1 MERTQ
6 VKDIIEQRI
15 ASYPNGYLFVSS
27 NFRDCGNYEAVKR
40 ALARLAEEKKIIRIM
55 RGIYKKPNFSE
66 FLQEEVEAS
75 PIDVAKIYGTAY
87 GWSIVPYGDTALNL
101 LGLSTQVPSVYT
113 FISDGPYRK
122 VALDNGI
129 LLEFRHRANREISG
143 LSYKSAL
150 IIEALRAIGK
160 EGVSE
165 EIRHTIRHKSTE
177 EELKRLKEESTYSRN
192 WIIDEIKKIIG
203 GADV

>member
-6 VKDIIEQRI
+6 VKEIIENKI
-15 ASYPNGYLFVSS
+15 AGYSNGALFVSS
-27 NFRDCGNYEAVKR
+27 DFLDYGNYEAVKR
-40 ALARLAEEKKIIRIM
+40 ALARLADEKKIIRIM

-75 PIDVAKIYGTAY
+75 PIDVAKIYATTY
-87 GWSIVPYGDTALNL
+87 GWTIIPYSDTALNL

-113 FISDGPYRK
+113 FVSDGPYRK
-122 VALDNGI
+122 VMLDNGI

-150 IIEALRAIGK
+150 IIEAFRAIGK
-160 EGVSE
+160 EGVNE
-165 EIRHTIRHKSTE
+165 EIRHTIRSKCTV
-177 EELKRLKEESTYSRN
+177 EELKKLKEESIYSRN
-192 WIIDEIKKIIG
+192 WIIDEIKKL
-203 GADV
+203 